1 MAWPNHAKR
10 ISRESSDDPPIFAK
24 LTPLVAYFPDAV
36 TQFIAFPDTIELS
49 IAITLFLRVNIYKKN
64 WIGADM

>member
-1 MAWPNHAKR
+1 MQSEYPEKAG
-10 ISRESSDDPPIFAK
+10 DDPPIFAK

-36 TQFIAFPDTIELS
+36 TQFIAFPDAIELS